1 MISRV
6 ERIRERL
13 RNELQPE
20 HLAIEDQ
27 SALHAGHEGAK
38 SGRGH
43 FAVLIVSTAFVG
55 KSPIERH
62 RMVYRALNEEMQ
74 TDIHALSIKSLTP
87 EEHNQTDLNQ
97 KENSDV

>member
-1 MISRV
+1 MSRV

-13 RNELQPE
+13 QTELQPE

-43 FAVLIVSTAFVG
+43 FAVLIVSKAFAG
-55 KSPIERH
+55 KNPIERH
-62 RMVYRALNEEMQ
+62 RMIYHALNREMQ
-74 TDIHALSIKSLTP
+74 TEIHALSIKSLTP
-87 EEHNQTDLNQ
+87 EEYRTR
-97 KENSDV
+97 SY